1 MQFRL
6 NPPVLCAL
14 LLLMTVLFGCKA
26 YRHSEFSKSDVESA
40 QNLIGLHFS
49 DRAIDTM
56 YRYLDRNHD
65 GYDSM
70 RQHTLDY
77 RTAPA
82 LYFDP
87 RPEGFAM
94 PRAAT
99 APSWP
104 EVEAPQLPGEREAL
118 AFYPVYQ
125 LAALIRSGQITS
137 LELTRMYL
145 ERIKKHDPQLRAV
158 ITLTEDLALEQAR
171 RADREIAAGDYRG
184 PLHGIPYG
192 VKDLMAVKGHPT
204 TWGSAPYR
212 NQVLNYTATVV
223 KRLEAAGAVLIA
235 KLTSGALARGDVWF
249 DGKTRNPW
257 DTLQGASGSS
267 AGSASATAA
276 GLVAFSLGTETLGS
290 ITSPSTRCGLTGLRP
305 TYGRVSRAGV
315 MALSWSMDKVGPI
328 CRSALDCALVLDAI
342 RGADPRDRTAVDAPF
357 PFQPGRELRNV
368 KVGYLEELFEKDSTD
383 NGIHNERSL
392 ETFRRMG
399 LELEPVSLPDTFPFE
414 VFDIILRAEA
424 GAFFDELVRGGRV
437 DEMVQQNYR
446 SRANSLRQS
455 RFIPAV
461 EYLQA
466 NRHRQELI
474 EAMHQMM
481 QRFEIVIAPS
491 RGGHQLQI
499 TNLTG
504 HPAIALPNG
513 FDDTGHPTSITL
525 LGNLYDETPI
535 LELAHRFQQQTEFE
549 ERRPPLFAA
558 EE

>member
-6 NPPVLCAL
+6 NPPVLWAL
-14 LLLMTVLFGCKA
+14 LLLMTLLFGCKA

-40 QNLIGLHFS
+40 QKLIGLHFS

-56 YRYLDRNHD
+56 YRYLGRNYD

-99 APSWP
+99 ASSWP

-145 ERIKKHDPQLRAV
+145 ERIKKYDPQLRAV
-158 ITLTEDLALEQAR
+158 ITITEDLALEQAR

-212 NQVLNYTATVV
+212 NQVLDYTATVV
-223 KRLEAAGAVLIA
+223 ERLEAAGAVLIA

-474 EAMHQMM
+474 EAMHRMM
-481 QRFEIVIAPS
+481 QRFEVVIAPS

-525 LGNLYDETPI
+525 LGNLYGEAPI

-558 EE
+558 GE